1 MALSEKS
8 RADLIDI
15 QDGDGIRESLEAY
28 KEEGSF
34 LQESESDP
42 FLSDGTVFKD
52 DSRGSSFNDESLSMS
67 EQEYME
73 TESGVDS
80 SSNDGDWSMFT
91 SDVAFAL
98 DLTPE
103 QVQETLRYFSE

>member
-1 MALSEKS
+1 MALSQNS
-8 RADLIDI
+8 RPDLFEIR
-15 QDGDGIRESLEAY
+15 DGERIVEPLETY
-28 KEEGSF
+28 KEESTF
-34 LQESESDP
+34 RECESDP

-52 DSRGSSFNDESLSMS
+52 DSRGSSINDGSLSMS
-67 EQEYME
+67 EQEYLE

-91 SDVAFAL
+91 SDVAIAL